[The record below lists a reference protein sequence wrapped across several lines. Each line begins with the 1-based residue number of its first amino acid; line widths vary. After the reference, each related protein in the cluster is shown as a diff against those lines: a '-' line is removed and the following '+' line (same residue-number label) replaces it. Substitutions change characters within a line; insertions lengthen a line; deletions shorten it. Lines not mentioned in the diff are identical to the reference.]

1 VHRAYP
7 FRIPDTTFQCLKP
20 IGDELTMKKF
30 FLATGVLVAFGL
42 FFSLGQ
48 VSAKTKKK
56 KVKKVSA
63 KVNVVT
69 GKFYKKKTVI
79 VLTGGIFTGTVQS
92 PDGIFLRGVIKRK
105 RQRLLKI
112 RSNWKGKL
120 KHSIGSL

>member
-1 VHRAYP
+1 
-7 FRIPDTTFQCLKP
+7 
-20 IGDELTMKKF
+20 MKKF